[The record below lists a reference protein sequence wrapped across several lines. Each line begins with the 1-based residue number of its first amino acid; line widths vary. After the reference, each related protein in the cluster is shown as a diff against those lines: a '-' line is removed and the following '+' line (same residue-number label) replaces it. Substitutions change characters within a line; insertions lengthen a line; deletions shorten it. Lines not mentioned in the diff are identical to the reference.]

1 MKLAFQLRAI
11 AHAQP
16 RPLASTGRSRMPA
29 AFRVPAQVTER
40 AGQLVALPIA
50 APHLF
55 VHEGTRQAIERRFI
69 VAFRGPVQLSI
80 TDNRHAI
87 VSHGV
92 RQGIMKVRLHHMFLS
107 APASVQRALVQ
118 YVVASCPASSRTVG
132 HFIDD
137 NAALLRRR
145 PHRAIPLQVRGKHHD
160 LREIMNQLDERYFAG
175 SCAPPITWGRKSS
188 APGGK
193 RKSIKL
199 GSYDSS
205 ECVIRIHP
213 VLDRSWV
220 PRYFVASVVFH
231 EMLHHAFPAATAGRR
246 RLLHPPEFLQREALF
261 HDHARAL
268 AWQRKNLSRLLRA

>member
-1 MKLAFQLRAI
+1 MKLAFQLRAV

-16 RPLASTGRSRMPA
+16 RPLVRAGRQRMPA
-29 AFRVPAQVTER
+29 AFRVPER
-40 AGQLVALPIA
+40 AGQVVALPVA

-107 APASVQRALVQ
+107 APAAVQRALVR
-118 YVVASCPASSRTVG
+118 YVVSSCPQASRTVG

-145 PHRAIPLQVRGKHHD
+145 PRRAIPLNPRGKRHD
-160 LREIMNQLDERYFAG
+160 LGAILDQLNARYFEG
-175 SCAPPITWGRKSS
+175 VCSPPITWGRRTS
-188 APGGK
+188 APAAGK
-193 RKSIKL
+193 RKTIKL

-205 ECVIRIHP
+205 ERVIRIHP
-213 VLDRSWV
+213 VLDRGWV

-231 EMLHHAFPAATAGRR
+231 EMLHHAYPAAKQGRR
-246 RLLHPPEFLQREALF
+246 RLLHPAEFLERERDYRM
-261 HDHARAL
+261 HERAL
-268 AWQRKNLSRLLRA
+268 SWQRKNLARLLRA

>member
-16 RPLASTGRSRMPA
+16 RPLASTGRQRMPA
-29 AFRVPAQVTER
+29 AFRVPQHE
-40 AGQLVALPIA
+40 GQLVALPVA

-55 VHEGTRQAIERRFI
+55 VHEGTRQAIERRF
-69 VAFRGPVQLSI
+69 VLAFRGPVQLSI

-92 RQGIMKVRLHHMFLS
+92 RQGILKVRLHHMFLS
-107 APASVQRALVQ
+107 APAKVQRALVE
-118 YVVASCPASSRTVG
+118 YVVASCPAASRVVG

-145 PHRAIPLQVRGKHHD
+145 PHRTIPLHVQGKIHD
-160 LREIMNQLDERYFAG
+160 LREIIDGLNVRYFG
-175 SCAPPITWGRKSS
+175 NGCNPPITWGRRS
-188 APGGK
+188 APAAGK
-193 RKSIKL
+193 RKTIKL

-205 ECVIRIHP
+205 ERVIRIHP

-231 EMLHHAFPAATAGRR
+231 EMLHHAFPAAKAGRR
-246 RLLHPPEFLQREALF
+246 RLLHPPEFQAREAQF
-261 HDHARAL
+261 RNHERAL

>member
-16 RPLASTGRSRMPA
+16 RPLARAGQQRMPA
-29 AFRVPAQVTER
+29 AFRVPSHPGLV
-40 AGQLVALPIA
+40 VALPLA

-55 VHEGTRQAIERRFI
+55 VHEGTRQALERRF
-69 VAFRGPVQLSI
+69 VLAFRGPVQLSI

-92 RQGIMKVRLHHMFLS
+92 RQGVMKVRLHHMFLS
-107 APASVQRALVQ
+107 APPRVQRALVA
-118 YVVASCPASSRTVG
+118 YVVLGCPEASRLVG

-145 PHRAIPLQVRGKHHD
+145 PHRTIPLVTRGKHHD
-160 LREIMNQLDERYFAG
+160 LREILLDLDAAYFGSG
-175 SCAPPITWGRKSS
+175 SCPPITWGRRSS
-188 APGGK
+188 APASGK
-193 RKSIKL
+193 RRTLKL
-199 GSYDSS
+199 GSYDAS
-205 ECVIRIHP
+205 ERVIRIHP

-231 EMLHHAFPAATAGRR
+231 EMLHHLFPAAKVGHRR
-246 RLLHPPEFLQREALF
+246 MLHPPEFLERERQF
-261 HDHARAL
+261 RMHERAL
-268 AWQRKNLSRLLRA
+268 SWQRKNLARLLRA